1 MTKPLPST
9 APHLGDFRTD
19 RRMLLLTALA
29 LPVGA
34 ISALVAKALLW
45 LIAVITNGVFFHRY
59 SPALP
64 SLAHQPLGPWV
75 VAVPVV
81 GALVIGL
88 MARYG
93 SEKIRGHGIPEALE
107 AILLGRSR
115 ISPKVAVL
123 KPISSAISIG
133 TGGPFGAEG
142 PIIMTGGAFGSLLAQ
157 LFHLTAAERKTLLV
171 AGAAGGMAAVFA
183 TPVAATLLA
192 VELLLFEWRPRSF
205 IPVAFSAVV
214 ASALRV
220 PLLGAGPI
228 FPVPGHA
235 APGAGTLLAAAGVG
249 LLVGFGS
256 ALLTWIVYFFED
268 LFARLPVHW
277 MWWPAIGA
285 VFVGIGGWIDPR
297 VLGVGYELIGGML
310 HGHILGAAL
319 LGLVIGK
326 ALVWAVALGSGTSG
340 GVLAPLLIIGGALGA
355 LCSPWLPVGD
365 AGLWAMV
372 GMAAM
377 MTGAMGAPLTGL
389 FFVLELTH
397 DFNALP
403 SLLCGSVAALAVTVL
418 VLRRSILTEKLAR
431 RGQHLTREYAVDPF
445 ELMRVGEVM
454 DETPPVIPASLP
466 LGELAARLAAHDPS
480 IDRHQGVLL
489 TDADGGL
496 AGILTRGDV
505 VRALG
510 RVPAP
515 GQTLTAL
522 DAAGAIGEGVR
533 VAYPDETLHDVMGRL
548 LRHGIGRLPV
558 VSRGDARRIV
568 GYLGRADILAAR
580 TGSYEEEELRERS
593 FGGAPA
599 ASRGLTAGR
608 TAGPRSPAGAR

>member
-1 MTKPLPST
+1 MSKPVPLS
-9 APHLGDFRTD
+9 ALHLGDFRAD
-19 RRMLLLTALA
+19 RRMLLLAALA

-34 ISALVAKALLW
+34 ISAVVAKALLW
-45 LIAVITNGVFFHRY
+45 LIAVITNAVFFGRY
-59 SPALP
+59 SPELP
-64 SLAHQPLGPWV
+64 SLAHHHLGAWV
-75 VAVPVV
+75 IAAPVA

-123 KPISSAISIG
+123 KPISSAVSIG

-142 PIIMTGGAFGSLLAQ
+142 PIIMTGGACGSLLAQ
-157 LFHLTAAERKTLLV
+157 LVHLTAAERKTLLV

-205 IPVAFSAVV
+205 IPVALAALV
-214 ASALRV
+214 ASVLRV

-228 FPVPGHA
+228 FPVAGHA
-235 APGAGTLLAAAGVG
+235 PLGGGVLLAAAGIGV
-249 LLVGFGS
+249 LVGFGS
-256 ALLTWIVYFFED
+256 AALTWVVYFCED
-268 LFARLPVHW
+268 LFARLPIHW
-277 MWWPAIGA
+277 MWWPALGA
-285 VFVGIGGWIDPR
+285 LFVGLGGWIDPR

-310 HGHILGAAL
+310 HGEILGAAL
-319 LGLVIGK
+319 LGLIVGK
-326 ALVWAVALGSGTSG
+326 GVVWAVALGSGTSG

-355 LCSPWLPVGD
+355 LAGHFLPVGD

-397 DFNALP
+397 DLNALP
-403 SLLCGSVAALAVTVL
+403 ALLCGAVASLAVTVL

-445 ELMRVGEVM
+445 ELTRAGEVM
-454 DETPPVIPASLP
+454 DPAPPTLPADLP
-466 LGELAARLAAHDPS
+466 LAELSARLAAHDPALT
-480 IDRHQGVLL
+480 RHQGVLL
-489 TDADGGL
+489 VDGEGKL

-505 VRALG
+505 VRALEGAAASG
-510 RVPAP
+510 R
-515 GQTLTAL
+515 TLTAR
-522 DAAGAIGEGVR
+522 DAAGAVGEAVR
-533 VAYPDETLHDVMGRL
+533 VCHPDETLHAVMGRL
-548 LRHGIGRLPV
+548 LRHGVGRLPV
-558 VSRGDARRIV
+558 VPREDARRIV
-568 GYLGRADILAAR
+568 GYLGRTDTLAAR
-580 TGSYEEEELRERS
+580 TRAYEEEEVREQAFRR
-593 FGGAPA
+593 APA
-599 ASRGLTAGR
+599 AG
-608 TAGPRSPAGAR
+608 